1 MNLECLYDK
10 IKDFD
15 DVIVIAGRKEL
26 INNFIK
32 EHNIDIQFVNSR
44 RFFALKDKYIFLTNV
59 EEGDKVHVYLLS
71 RPSILNDLDISE
83 INNIVLDIDDFR

>member
-15 DVIVIAGRKEL
+15 DVIIIAGKKEL
-26 INNFIK
+26 LNKFID
-32 EHNIDIQFVNSR
+32 EHNIDVQFVNSR
-44 RFFALKDKYIFLTNV
+44 RFFKLKDKYIFLTNV

-71 RPSILNDLDISE
+71 RPSILNDLDMSE
-83 INNIVLDIDDFR
+83 LNNIVLDIDDFR

>member
-1 MNLECLYDK
+1 MELEYLYDK

-26 INNFIK
+26 INTFIE

-44 RFFALKDKYIFLTNV
+44 RFFALKDKYIF
-59 EEGDKVHVYLLS
+59 
-71 RPSILNDLDISE
+71 
-83 INNIVLDIDDFR
+83 

>member
-26 INNFIK
+26 INNFIE

-59 EEGDKVHVYLLS
+59 KEGDKLHVYLIRREMILS
-71 RPSILNDLDISE
+71 DMFEIDNIILE
-83 INNIVLDIDDFR
+83 IND